1 MNQSRRTFIAS
12 VASAGVALPFVSGL
26 DSFLPYKSNE
36 NFPVRLFSKPL
47 DNYDIG
53 FMCECISGAGIAG
66 IDLTVRKGGKV
77 EPATVETDLPK
88 LVEEAGKHNLLLDMI
103 VSGIVS
109 ATDPYTER
117 VIKTASAS
125 GIKNYRLGWF
135 NYDFKLGVWESV
147 IKYKNVIKEINDLN
161 KRYNIIGSYQN
172 HDGLYVGAPVW
183 DLNEIFRDL
192 SPDFTGVQYDVRH
205 AMVEGA
211 HSWLTGMHL
220 ISRHIKTLAIKDFM
234 WKTENSRSEAIT
246 VPLGEG
252 VVDWDLYFKTVK
264 ELNIK
269 APVTLHV
276 EYPLLEEGEDKL
288 TLAKQQEI
296 IVRKLKKDS
305 DFLNSYLVKY
315 QLI

>member
-12 VASAGVALPFVSGL
+12 VAAAGAALPFVSGL
-26 DSFLPYKSNE
+26 GSIISSE
-36 NFPVRLFSKPL
+36 NSGNYPVRLFSKPL
-47 DNYDIG
+47 DFYDFG

-77 EPATVETDLPK
+77 EPESVETDLPK
-88 LVEEAGKHNLLLDMI
+88 LVRNAGKNNLVLDMI

-109 ATDPYTER
+109 ASDPSTER
-117 VIKTASAS
+117 VLKTASAS

-135 NYDFKLGVWESV
+135 DYDFKLGVWESV
-147 IKYKNVIKEINDLN
+147 NKYKNVIREINVLN
-161 KRYNIIGSYQN
+161 NKYHIIGSYQN

-211 HSWLTGMHL
+211 HSWITGMHL
-220 ISRHIKTLAIKDFM
+220 ISGRIKTLAVKDFA
-234 WKTENSRSEAIT
+234 WKTENGKSEAVT
-246 VPLGEG
+246 VPLGDG
-252 VVDWDLYFKTVK
+252 IVDWDLYFKTVK

-269 APVTLHV
+269 APITLHV
-276 EYPLLEEGEDKL
+276 EYPLLADGEDKL
-288 TLAKQQEI
+288 PLSKQQEI

-305 DFLNSYLVKY
+305 DYLNSYLVKY